1 MPTNFENLANN
12 PLDGVMVSANR
23 RVKYT
28 DINIERMTK
37 NNQGGIYDILVEYTK
52 NCRDAYANNLIEEES
67 GESIRI
73 ANTAE
78 LQKSV
83 EEFKD
88 NMRKIEKY
96 LSYKHGNTSLIYMEL
111 FAHGLSQFT
120 KASLTEISKLMKKS
134 HEFTVKYATELSS
147 ENFEALFKADMLR
160 FDTAFKQQQQAQGAV
175 TNRKSLKEML
185 WANLKKQLYI
195 NMLTIIINN
204 PDNPKVMLSFFEDKI
219 LRFRKHKDDGSTA
232 EAYKLNIA
240 ASSSKVAD
248 ISFSVDDTI
257 LIINNGYVPLYYYAA
272 ATANAA
278 QPAQLTEIAVGD
290 EAEVKAIQ
298 LGAPANKFLIL
309 VNKDASM
316 EAEAEIALI

>member
-12 PLDGVMVSANR
+12 PLDGVLVSINR
-23 RVKYT
+23 RLRYT

-37 NNQGGIYDILVEYTK
+37 NNPGGIYDILVEHTK
-52 NCRDAYANNLIEEES
+52 NCRNAYALNQKEEES

-73 ANTAE
+73 AYTAE

-96 LSYKHGNTSLIYMEL
+96 LSYKHGNTSLIYLEL
-111 FAHGLSQFT
+111 FAHGLSQYT
-120 KASLTEISKLMKKS
+120 KALLSEIAKLISKA
-134 HEFTVKYATELSS
+134 HDFTLKYGTELSG
-147 ENFEALFKADMLR
+147 ENFEVLFKGNMLR
-160 FDTAFKQQQQAQGAV
+160 FETAYKQQQQAQGDV

-185 WANLKKQLYI
+185 WYNLKKQLYI

-204 PDNPKVMLSFFEDKI
+204 PDNPKLMISYFEDKI
-219 LRFRKHKDDGSTA
+219 MRFRKHKDDGSTA
-232 EAYKLNIA
+232 DTYKLSIA
-240 ASSSKVAD
+240 AASSKVAD

-257 LIINNGYVPLYYYAA
+257 LIINNGYVPIFYYAA
-272 ATANAA
+272 ATADAA
-278 QPAQLTEIAVGD
+278 QPAQLSEIAVGD
-290 EAEVKAIQ
+290 EAEVKATQ

-309 VNKDASM
+309 VNKDANL